1 MNISFIP
8 YHISWLGVSHAIV
21 STTPPTPTTKPN
33 YSVYFVVQYDVYL
46 AHSLSTSTSLNRW
59 ITCLNRGGDGGVTF
73 VILSKDMYG
82 TTPFCIFFFFTLM
95 SFSL

>member
-1 MNISFIP
+1 MNIS
-8 YHISWLGVSHAIV
+8 YHIKSYFLVGVSHAIV

-73 VILSKDMYG
+73 VILSKDMYS